1 MNDTI
6 ELSLAL
12 GHLRNAAAGFIRQPD
27 PTGEAMF
34 LAAECLD
41 VECLVTELGVLPE
54 WLPDD
59 GATPSECL
67 ARSVEV
73 LESAPASAVPLG
85 VWAAVKALHDK
96 AL

>member
-1 MNDTI
+1 MNNTI

-12 GHLRNAAAGFIRQPD
+12 GHLRNAAAGFIKKPD

-54 WLPDD
+54 WVPDD
-59 GATPSECL
+59 GATPAECL
-67 ARSVEV
+67 ARSVAV
-73 LESAPASAVPLG
+73 LEGAPASAVPLG

-96 AL
+96 AR